1 MKKILFI
8 GFLMVMVFFGSIY
21 YLDGLKPV
29 SKTNKTSKIFV
40 IQRGERIESIIKRLY
55 EEKLIRSRVVFYLVV
70 KRLGIEKRIQ
80 AGDFRLSSA
89 MAAEEIAKT
98 LTHGTLDIWV
108 TVIEGLR
115 KEEVAQIVS
124 KNLGLPESVFI
135 TRAQEGYLFP
145 DTYLMPKN
153 ADIEMVIKVF
163 ENNFRKKFTD
173 DLKIKAENRLGMS
186 EREIITLAS
195 MVEREAKTDEERKVV
210 AGILWKRLKNDW
222 PLQVDATVQYAL
234 GYQPKE
240 KTWWKKNLTLED
252 LKINSSYNT
261 YVNTGLPPTPIS
273 NPGLSSILAVVN
285 AKIDTPYWY
294 YLSDK
299 TGRLHYAKTLEE
311 HNRNIER
318 YLR

>member
-1 MKKILFI
+1 MIVI
-8 GFLMVMVFFGSIY
+8 FFGVVY

-29 SKTNKTSKIFV
+29 SKNAKASKIFV
-40 IQRGERIESIIKRLY
+40 IQKGESLNSIIKRLY
-55 EEKLIRSRVVFYLVV
+55 QEKLIRSRVVFYLLV

-80 AGDFRLSSA
+80 AGDFRLSSS
-89 MAAEEIAKT
+89 MTAEEIAKS

-135 TRAQEGYLFP
+135 TQAQEGYLFP
-145 DTYLMPKN
+145 DTYLIPKN
-153 ADIEMVIKVF
+153 ADVEMVIKIF
-163 ENNFRKKFTD
+163 QNNFRKKFTD
-173 DLKIKAENRLGMS
+173 DLKRKAENRLGLL
-186 EREIITLAS
+186 EKEVITLAS

-222 PLQVDATVQYAL
+222 LLQVDATVQYAL

-240 KTWWKKNLTLED
+240 KTWWKKNLTFVD
-252 LKINSSYNT
+252 LKIDSPYNT
-261 YVNTGLPPTPIS
+261 YIYKGLPPTPIS

-285 AKIDTPYWY
+285 ADINTPYFY
-294 YLSDK
+294 YISDK
-299 TGRLHYAKTLEE
+299 SGRLHYAKTLEE

-318 YLR
+318 YLSKD

>member
-1 MKKILFI
+1 MKNILFI
-8 GFLMVMVFFGSIY
+8 GLLIIVVFFASIY

-29 SKTNKTSKIFV
+29 SKNDKSSKIFV
-40 IQRGERIESIIKRLY
+40 IQKGESLDSIIKRLY
-55 EEKLIRSRVVFYLVV
+55 EERLIRSRVVFYLVV
-70 KRLGIEKRIQ
+70 KRLGIEKKIQ
-80 AGDFRLSSA
+80 AGDFRLSSS
-89 MAAEEIAKT
+89 MSAEEIAKS
-98 LTHGTLDIWV
+98 LTHGTLDIWI

-124 KNLGLPESVFI
+124 KNLGFPETIFI
-135 TRAQEGYLFP
+135 NKVQEGYLFP
-145 DTYLMPKN
+145 DTYLIPKN
-153 ADIEMVIKVF
+153 ADVDMVIKIF
-163 ENNFRKKFTD
+163 ENNFQKKFTD
-173 DLKIKAENRLGMS
+173 ELKMKAKNRLGLS
-186 EREIITLAS
+186 EEEIITLAS
-195 MVEREAKTDEERKVV
+195 IVEREVKTEEERKVV

-222 PLQVDATVQYAL
+222 LIQADATVQYAL

-240 KTWWKKNLTLED
+240 KTWWKKNLTIED

-261 YVNTGLPPTPIS
+261 YINKGLPPTPIS

-311 HNRNIER
+311 HNRNIEK